1 MCYFRGNP
9 KFKGVAV
16 TLQDTMH
23 LENMIFCLELHFQL
37 KANSSSLFGLFGC
50 FAGTV
55 TLTICMLVL
64 HQ

>member
-23 LENMIFCLELHFQL
+23 LENMIFCLEFHFQL
-37 KANSSSLFGLFGC
+37 KANSSSLFGLFG
-50 FAGTV
+50 
-55 TLTICMLVL
+55 VL
-64 HQ
+64 QVQ